1 MRTIETTARVSE
13 DGTLTARVPPDV
25 APGDHHVVLVLEERA
40 ANGLTVSHG
49 GTAGQTSAS
58 RESRHPEER
67 KRQFI
72 EEWPVHHVVDWPE
85 KLSLRREDMYGDD
98 GR

>member
-25 APGDHHVVLVLEERA
+25 TPGEHQVVVVLKERA
-40 ANGLTVSHG
+40 ANGRTVTDG
-49 GTAGQTSAS
+49 ERAGQAGTTM
-58 RESRHPEER
+58 ESRGSEER

-72 EEWPVHHVVDWPE
+72 EDWPVHHVIDWPE
-85 KLSLRREDMYGDD
+85 GLSLRREDMYGDD